1 MIQAFYSGVAGLQ
14 AHQTETDVI
23 ANNMANVNTTAYKT
37 KQEDFSSLLSKSMM
51 NPGAPNATTLL
62 EGSGATVDGVQTDMS
77 LGTAQQTGNSTD
89 YYINGSGFFTV
100 QDSSGNKFYTRDGSF
115 HVVSGQNGNY
125 LGTADGMTVLDAN
138 GNPAAVDAAGN
149 ITLPGVTDFSNSPGL
164 ISAGGNLYV
173 ASALSGTATASTI
186 KPSSGMLE
194 GSNVDLGQQMTGLIA
209 AQRGYQMN
217 STVVTTA
224 DDIENMINSLGQ

>member
-14 AHQTETDVI
+14 AHQTETDII
-23 ANNMANVNTTAYKT
+23 ANNMANVNTTAYKK

-51 NPGAPNATTLL
+51 PPGEPNAATFL
-62 EGSGATVDGVQTDMS
+62 EGSGAAVDGVQTDMS
-77 LGTAQQTGNSTD
+77 GGAAQQTGNSTD

-100 QDSSGNKFYTRDGSF
+100 QDSAGNKFYTRDGSF

-125 LGTADGMTVLDAN
+125 LGTVDGMTVLGAN

-149 ITLPGVTDFSNSPGL
+149 ITLPGITDFSNSPGL
-164 ISAGGNLYV
+164 LSAGGNLYA
-173 ASALSGTATASTI
+173 ASTFSGTATASTT
-186 KPSSGMLE
+186 KPSVGMLE
-194 GSNVDLGQQMTGLIA
+194 ASNVDLADQMTDLIA

-224 DDIENMINSLGQ
+224 DDIENMVNSLGQ